1 MPKPKLNFKFDIS
14 REQVFAVG
22 GFCALLMLCAITV
35 AGALQARS
43 NALQHLAEQRDE
55 LAALEASRGRL
66 PTAVHRPRT
75 CAAPASGLPGCADQR
90 PRHGAVPGLSCP
102 TWSTSQRA
110 VLVSSG
116 VPAERDDKSD
126 AIRLQIS
133 LNATLPALQS
143 LLYRLESG
151 TPYVFV
157 DALLVQPGGSAERS
171 APAMLVL
178 KVNLTVHAF
187 WRRRTA

>member
-1 MPKPKLNFKFDIS
+1 MPKPRLNFKFDIS

-22 GFCALLMLCAITV
+22 GFCALLMLCAIAI

-55 LAALEASRGRL
+55 LAALEAHSRPAANKGAQTQRL
-66 PTAVHRPRT
+66 
-75 CAAPASGLPGCADQR
+75 AAPAAAFLDAPTSGLATAQLQ
-90 PRHGAVPGLSCP
+90 AYLSELV
-102 TWSTSQRA
+102 TSEHA

-133 LNATLPALQS
+133 LNATLSALQT

-171 APAMLVL
+171 AGDLVL